1 MATVAIRRDRRRRL
15 STSAARVVIKQDMTI
30 RSLALALI
38 LLAGASAADAQRR
51 RTPPAPERPEV
62 LNQLTACRQV
72 TPDAERLA
80 CFDRQVA
87 ALEAAEASRD
97 IAVVDR
103 QQIRQ
108 TRRSLFGLV
117 LPDLGIFGGDRDEG
131 EDGAAVN
138 EINSTI
144 LASGSNAEGRTTFRL
159 ADNSVWIQTEGRL
172 GRTPRNGEAIRIR
185 RGPLGSFIA
194 NIAERPGIRV
204 IRQR

>member
-1 MATVAIRRDRRRRL
+1 
-15 STSAARVVIKQDMTI
+15 MTI
-30 RSLALALI
+30 RPLALALI
-38 LLAGASAADAQRR
+38 LTAAASAADAQRR
-51 RTPPAPERPEV
+51 GAPTAPERPEV

-80 CFDRQVA
+80 CYDRQVA
-87 ALEAAEASRD
+87 ALEAAESARE

-103 QQIRQ
+103 QQIRR
-108 TRRSLFGLV
+108 TRRSLFGLT

-138 EINSTI
+138 EITSTI
-144 LASGSNAEGRTTFRL
+144 TSIGTNAEGRTTYRL
-159 ADNSVWIQTEGRL
+159 ADNSVWVQTEGRA
-172 GRTPRNGEAIRIR
+172 GFPRTGEAIRIR

>member
-1 MATVAIRRDRRRRL
+1 
-15 STSAARVVIKQDMTI
+15 MTM
-30 RSLALALI
+30 RSFLFALAL
-38 LLAGASAADAQRR
+38 LGAASGAAAQNRR
-51 RTPPAPERPEV
+51 ATTAPERPEV

-87 ALEAAEASRD
+87 ALEAAEAARE

-103 QQIRQ
+103 QQIRRA
-108 TRRSLFGLV
+108 RRSLFGLT
-117 LPDLGIFGGDRDEG
+117 LPDLGVFGGDRDEG

-144 LASGSNAEGRTTFRL
+144 LAVGSNADGRTTFRL
-159 ADNSVWIQTEGRL
+159 ADNSVWVQTEGRL
-172 GRTPRNGEAIRIR
+172 GRMPRNGEAIRVR
-185 RGPLGSFIA
+185 RGPLGSYIA

>member
-1 MATVAIRRDRRRRL
+1 MTAQSFLVAC
-15 STSAARVVIKQDMTI
+15 T
-30 RSLALALI
+30 
-38 LLAGASAADAQRR
+38 LLAAASAADAQNRR
-51 RTPPAPERPEV
+51 VTATPERPAV

-80 CFDRQVA
+80 CYDRQVA
-87 ALEAAEASRD
+87 ALEAAEAARE

-103 QQIRQ
+103 QQIRR
-108 TRRSLFGLV
+108 TRRSLFGLT

-131 EDGAAVN
+131 EDGAAIN

-144 LASGSNAEGRTTFRL
+144 SSIGTGADGRMVLRL
-159 ADNSVWIQTEGRL
+159 EDNSVWVQTEGRI
-172 GRTPRNGEAIRIR
+172 GRMPRSGEAIRIR